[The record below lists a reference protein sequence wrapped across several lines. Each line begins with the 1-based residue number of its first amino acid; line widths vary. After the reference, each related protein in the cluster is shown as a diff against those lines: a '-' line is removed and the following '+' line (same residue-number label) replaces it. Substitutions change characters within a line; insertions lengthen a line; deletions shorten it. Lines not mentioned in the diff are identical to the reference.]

1 MEKAVEGIVGV
12 LLHRVVR
19 NIDTVDAAIGVLRQS
34 GERVRQRGGRVDIDA
49 GPEAASRRLN
59 ARAKV
64 LRVAERQRNTRIVA
78 VDTIAERE
86 KRGAV
91 QLQVEQTVGT
101 LRELRPCRSECA
113 GELEILE
120 LDTRIGVAKSLVKRV
135 EHVDGE

>member
-1 MEKAVEGIVGV
+1 MVGAAMGVVGQGGEG
-12 LLHRVVR
+12 
-19 NIDTVDAAIGVLRQS
+19 
-34 GERVRQRGGRVDIDA
+34 VRQRGCGVEVDA
-49 GPEAASRRLN
+49 GPKAASGRLN
-59 ARAKV
+59 ARAKI

-113 GELEILE
+113 GELEILQ
-120 LDTRIGVAKSLVKRV
+120 LDPRIVIAKSLVKRV
-135 EHVDGE
+135 EHVDGD